1 MRVTHGDNNGCG
13 KRDRSRGHG
22 ELIQMATADR
32 CDVLIIGA
40 GLAGLAL
47 ARQLLL
53 NTDKRILLVDK
64 RTEFPPAKQKVGEA
78 TVQLSAYYYARV
90 LDLEEHLLQEHYLK
104 YNLRFYWK
112 TPGQANDC
120 YEHYSQS
127 YIRKLSNINTYQL
140 DRNKFEGEML
150 RVNLENPNFEFH
162 PGCLDLDVK
171 LSETGG
177 PHSFSF
183 RSTKGAVSGTA
194 RWVVD
199 TSGRGRFL
207 ARRLGLA
214 REGKIRHG
222 AHFFWVDGLVDIEK
236 LTNLSPQ
243 QIRTRPD
250 RAALGH
256 TPAWQAT
263 NHFCAEGLWF
273 WTIPLHGKTSLGL
286 VYDNQLIP
294 RERIDTIEKLIDW
307 VCEEFPLFARD
318 LPYRRVIHHTALKD
332 FAHDCQQTI
341 SPARWAIA
349 GEAGRFTDPLYSPG
363 GDLISL
369 YNTFITDAVQ
379 TDDDA
384 ELAEKCRLY
393 EQMMEAVYEAYVP
406 TYAISYDALGDQE
419 AFSLKYTWELAIYFA
434 YYVFPFINDLFTDR
448 RFLASFISRFSQ
460 LGRINRSLQSFISD
474 FFQWKKNSRTPPREI
489 VHFDFTE
496 IKPLADAEKTFYR
509 VGVSVEE
516 SRQVLDE
523 QLANLRELA
532 RFIAAQICASVIGD
546 ARVLTNRRFVEGL
559 DINRLEFDPEAIRES
574 YRACA
579 SAAGEYPWKLDPHVL
594 RRLIVGSTVEAIE
607 DEEELF
613 AGVGV

>member
-1 MRVTHGDNNGCG
+1 MR
-13 KRDRSRGHG
+13 RDEHY
-22 ELIQMATADR
+22 
-32 CDVLIIGA
+32 DVLIIGA

-53 NTDKRILLVDK
+53 NTDKRILLVDR

-90 LDLEEHLLQEHYLK
+90 LDLEEHLMQEHYLK

-112 TPGQANDC
+112 TPGQTNDC

-150 RVNLENPNFEFH
+150 RVNLENPKFEFG
-162 PGCLDLDVK
+162 PGCTDLEVN
-171 LSETGG
+171 LAQTREL
-177 PHSFSF
+177 HSFSF
-183 RSTKGAVSGTA
+183 KLGGQEKSGTT

-207 ARRLGLA
+207 ARQLGLA
-214 REGKIRHG
+214 TEGKIRHG
-222 AHFFWVDGLVDIEK
+222 AHFFWVEGLVDIEK

-243 QIRTRPD
+243 QVRTRPD
-250 RAALGH
+250 RSALGH

-263 NHFCAEGLWF
+263 NHFCDEGLWF

-294 RERIDTIEKLIDW
+294 RESIDTLDKLIAW
-307 VCEEFPLFARD
+307 VCEKFPLFARD
-318 LPYRRVIHHTALKD
+318 LPYRRVVHHTALKD
-332 FAHDCQQTI
+332 FAHDCVQTI

-379 TDDDA
+379 TEDDE
-384 ELAEKCRLY
+384 ELVQKCQLY
-393 EQMMEAVYEAYVP
+393 EQMMKAVYEAYVP

-419 AFSLKYTWELAIYFA
+419 AFSLKYSWELAIYFS

-448 RFLASFISRFSQ
+448 RFLSIFINRFSQ
-460 LGRINRSLQSFISD
+460 LGRINRSLQTFISD
-474 FFQWKKNSRTPPREI
+474 FFQWKKKTRIPPREI
-489 VHFDFTE
+489 IHFDFTD

-516 SRQVLDE
+516 SRRVLDE
-523 QLANLRELA
+523 QLDNLKEMA
-532 RFIAAQICASVIGD
+532 RFTAAQICASVLGEP
-546 ARVLTNRRFVEGL
+546 RVLTNRPFVESL
-559 DINRLEFDPEAIRES
+559 DITRLHFDPEAIRES
-574 YRACA
+574 YVAYQN
-579 SAAGEYPWKLDPHVL
+579 SLEEYPWTLDPQVL
-594 RRLIVGSTVEAIE
+594 RRLIDGQCTVE
-607 DEEELF
+607 DEVELL
-613 AGVGV
+613 AAVGGD

>member
-1 MRVTHGDNNGCG
+1 MPDG
-13 KRDRSRGHG
+13 KHY
-22 ELIQMATADR
+22 
-32 CDVLIIGA
+32 DVLIIGA

-53 NTDKRILLVDK
+53 NSDKRILLVDR

-90 LDLEEHLLQEHYLK
+90 LDLEEHLLQQHYLK

-112 TPGQANDC
+112 TPGKSNDC

-150 RVNLENPNFEFH
+150 RVNLENPNFEFY
-162 PGCLDLDVK
+162 PGCTDLDVN
-171 LSETGG
+171 LAEDGG
-177 PHSFSF
+177 RHSFSF
-183 RSTKGAVSGTA
+183 KSAGREVCGET

-214 REGKIRHG
+214 RDGAIRHG

-236 LTNLSPQ
+236 LTNLTPQ
-243 QIRTRPD
+243 QIRTRTD

-263 NHFCAEGLWF
+263 NHFCGEGLWF

-286 VYDNQLIP
+286 VYDNRLIP
-294 RERIDTIEKLIDW
+294 RERIDTIEKLIAW
-307 VCEEFPLFARD
+307 VCDQFPLFARD
-318 LPYRRVIHHTALKD
+318 LPYRRVLHHTALKD
-332 FAHDCQQTI
+332 FAHDCIQTI

-369 YNTFITDAVQ
+369 YNTFITDAIQ
-379 TDDDA
+379 TEDDK
-384 ELAEKCRLY
+384 ELSDKCRLY

-406 TYAISYDALGDQE
+406 TYATSYDALGDQE
-419 AFSLKYTWELAIYFA
+419 AFTLKYSWELAIYFS

-448 RFLASFISRFSQ
+448 RFLAIFINRFTQ

-474 FFQWKKNSRTPPREI
+474 FFQWKKTRRVAPFD
-489 VHFDFTE
+489 VFHFDFTD

-509 VGVSVEE
+509 VGVSVDEA
-516 SRQVLDE
+516 RQVLDE
-523 QLANLRELA
+523 QLANLKEMA
-532 RFIAAQICASVIGD
+532 RFMAAQICASVLND
-546 ARVLTNRRFVEGL
+546 VRVLTNRRFVESL
-559 DINRLEFDPEAIRES
+559 DITRLRFDTELIREL
-574 YRACA
+574 YLA
-579 SAAGEYPWKLDPHVL
+579 SQGSLEEYSWTLDPHVL
-594 RRLIVGSTVEAIE
+594 RRLIEGQSVVT
-607 DEEELF
+607 EELEQL
-613 AGVGV
+613 AGVGGD

>member
-1 MRVTHGDNNGCG
+1 MPDG
-13 KRDRSRGHG
+13 KHY
-22 ELIQMATADR
+22 
-32 CDVLIIGA
+32 DVLIIGA

-53 NTDKRILLVDK
+53 YTDKRILLVDR

-90 LDLEEHLLQEHYLK
+90 LDLEEHLEQAHYLK

-112 TPGQANDC
+112 TPGKTNDC

-150 RVNLENPNFEFH
+150 RVNLEKSNFEFA
-162 PGCLDLDVK
+162 PGCTELKASLAQ
-171 LSETGG
+171 TGG
-177 PHSFSF
+177 LHSFSF
-183 RSTKGAVSGTA
+183 KVAGSEVSGTT

-207 ARRLGLA
+207 ARQLGLA
-214 REGKIRHG
+214 TEGKIRHG

-236 LTNLSPQ
+236 LTKLSLQ

-250 RAALGH
+250 RTALGH

-263 NHFCAEGLWF
+263 NHFCGEGLWF

-286 VYDNQLIP
+286 VYDNRLIP
-294 RERIDTIEKLIDW
+294 RERIDTLEKLIQW

-318 LPYRRVIHHTALKD
+318 LPYRRVVHHTALKD
-332 FAHDCQQTI
+332 FAHDCVQTI

-369 YNTFITDAVQ
+369 YNTFITDAIQ
-379 TDDDA
+379 TEDDVD
-384 ELAEKCRLY
+384 LADKCRLY

-419 AFSLKYTWELAIYFA
+419 AFTLKYSWELAIYFS
-434 YYVFPFINDLFTDR
+434 YYVFPFINDLFTDK
-448 RFLASFISRFSQ
+448 RFLAIFINRFSQ
-460 LGRINRSLQSFISD
+460 LGRINRSLQTFISD
-474 FFQWKKNSRTPPREI
+474 FFQWKKNKRIPPREVI
-489 VHFDFTE
+489 HFDFTD

-516 SRQVLDE
+516 ARQILDE
-523 QLANLRELA
+523 QLSNLKEMA
-532 RFIAAQICASVIGD
+532 RFMAAQICASVLGD
-546 ARVLTNRRFVEGL
+546 VRVLTNRRFVEGL
-559 DINRLEFDPEAIRES
+559 DITRLHFDPEAIRES
-574 YRACA
+574 YLAVA
-579 SAAGEYPWKLDPHVL
+579 NSAEEYAWTLDSHVL
-594 RRLIVGSTVEAIE
+594 QRLIEGQCEVV
-607 DEEELF
+607 DEVEELVEV
-613 AGVGV
+613 AGD

>member
-1 MRVTHGDNNGCG
+1 MPDG
-13 KRDRSRGHG
+13 KHY
-22 ELIQMATADR
+22 
-32 CDVLIIGA
+32 DVLIIGA

-53 NTDKRILLVDK
+53 YTDKRILLVDR

-90 LDLEEHLLQEHYLK
+90 LDLEEHLEQAHYLK

-112 TPGQANDC
+112 TPGKTNDC

-150 RVNLENPNFEFH
+150 RVNLEKSNFEFG
-162 PGCLDLDVK
+162 PGCTELKVSLAQ
-171 LSETGG
+171 TGG
-177 PHSFSF
+177 LHSFSF
-183 RSTKGAVSGTA
+183 KVAGSEVSGTT

-207 ARRLGLA
+207 ARQLGLA
-214 REGKIRHG
+214 TDGKIRHG

-236 LTNLSPQ
+236 LTNLSLQ

-250 RAALGH
+250 RTALGH

-263 NHFCAEGLWF
+263 NHFCGEGLWF

-286 VYDNQLIP
+286 VYDNRLIP
-294 RERIDTIEKLIDW
+294 RERIDTLEKLIQW

-318 LPYRRVIHHTALKD
+318 LPYRRVTYHTALKD
-332 FAHDCQQTI
+332 FAHDCVQTI

-369 YNTFITDAVQ
+369 YNTFITDAIQ
-379 TDDDA
+379 TEDDVD
-384 ELAEKCRLY
+384 LADKCRLY

-419 AFSLKYTWELAIYFA
+419 AFTLKYSWELAIYFS
-434 YYVFPFINDLFTDR
+434 YYVFPFINDLFTDK
-448 RFLASFISRFSQ
+448 RFLAIFINRFSQ
-460 LGRINRSLQSFISD
+460 LGRINRSLQTFISD
-474 FFQWKKNSRTPPREI
+474 FFQWKKNKRIPPREVI
-489 VHFDFTE
+489 HFDFTD

-509 VGVSVEE
+509 IGVSVEE
-516 SRQVLDE
+516 ARQILDE
-523 QLANLRELA
+523 QLSHLKEMA
-532 RFIAAQICASVIGD
+532 RFMAAQICASVLGD
-546 ARVLTNRRFVEGL
+546 VRVLTNRRFVEGL
-559 DINRLEFDPEAIRES
+559 DITRLHFDPEAIRES
-574 YRACA
+574 YLAVA
-579 SAAGEYPWKLDPHVL
+579 NSVEEYAWTLDSHVL
-594 RRLIVGSTVEAIE
+594 QRLIEGQCEVVEE
-607 DEEELF
+607 VEELVEV
-613 AGVGV
+613 AGD

>member
-1 MRVTHGDNNGCG
+1 VPT
-13 KRDRSRGHG
+13 
-22 ELIQMATADR
+22 EDR

-53 NTDKRILLVDK
+53 YTDKRIMLVDR
-64 RTEFPPAKQKVGEA
+64 RTEFPPPKQKVGEA
-78 TVQLSAYYYARV
+78 TVQLSAYYYAKV
-90 LDLEEHLLQEHYLK
+90 LDLEEHLMQEHFLK

-150 RVNLENPNFEFH
+150 RVNLANPNFEFY
-162 PGCLDLDVK
+162 PGCTDLDVSLAEK
-171 LSETGG
+171 GL
-177 PHSFSF
+177 HSFSF
-183 RSTKGAVSGTA
+183 KTTEREMTGTTH
-194 RWVVD
+194 WVVD

-236 LTNLSPQ
+236 LTNLSLQ
-243 QIRTRPD
+243 EIRTRPD
-250 RAALGH
+250 RAELGH

-286 VYDNQLIP
+286 VYDNRLIP

-318 LPYRRVIHHTALKD
+318 LPYRRVLHHTALKD
-332 FAHDCQQTI
+332 FAHDCEQTI

-369 YNTFITDAVQ
+369 YNTFITDAVK
-379 TDDDA
+379 TDDDRD
-384 ELAEKCRLY
+384 LAQKCRMY

-419 AFSLKYTWELAIYFA
+419 AFSLKYSWELAIYFA
-434 YYVFPFINDLFTDR
+434 FYVFPFINDLFTDR
-448 RFLASFISRFSQ
+448 RFLAAFINRFSQ

-474 FFQWKKNSRTPPREI
+474 FFQWKKNKRTPPAEVI
-489 VHFDFTE
+489 HFDFTD

-516 SRQVLDE
+516 SRQVLDD
-523 QLANLRELA
+523 QLNNLREMA
-532 RFIAAQICASVIGD
+532 RFMAAQICASVLGD
-546 ARVLTNRRFVEGL
+546 VRVLTNRQFVEDL
-559 DINRLEFDPEAIRES
+559 DINRLHFDPEEIRDSYLRCES
-574 YRACA
+574 STEQY
-579 SAAGEYPWKLDPHVL
+579 EWTFDPHVL
-594 RRLIVGSTVEAIE
+594 RRLIEGQTVSNVQEETEALVEVGA
-607 DEEELF
+607 
-613 AGVGV
+613 

>member
-1 MRVTHGDNNGCG
+1 MPT
-13 KRDRSRGHG
+13 
-22 ELIQMATADR
+22 EEQY
-32 CDVLIIGA
+32 DVLIIGA

-53 NTDKRILLVDK
+53 YTDKRILLVDR

-90 LDLEEHLLQEHYLK
+90 LDLEEHLMQGHYLK

-112 TPGQANDC
+112 TPGRTNDC
-120 YEHYSQS
+120 YEDYSQS

-150 RVNLENPNFEFH
+150 RVNLENPNFEFF
-162 PGCLDLDVK
+162 PGCTDLDVA
-171 LSETGG
+171 LAETAG

-183 RSTKGAVSGTA
+183 KTAGREVRGSA

-214 REGKIRHG
+214 REGAIRHG
-222 AHFFWVDGLVDIEK
+222 AHFFWVEGLVDIEK
-236 LTNLSPQ
+236 LTSLSPQ

-250 RAALGH
+250 RCALGH

-263 NHFCAEGLWF
+263 NHFCDEGLWF

-286 VYDNQLIP
+286 VYDNRLIP
-294 RERIDTIEKLIDW
+294 RESVDTLEKLIDW
-307 VCEEFPLFARD
+307 VCEKFPLFARD
-318 LPYRRVIHHTALKD
+318 LPYRRVVHHTALKD
-332 FAHDCQQTI
+332 FAHDCVQTI

-379 TDDDA
+379 TEDDE
-384 ELAEKCRLY
+384 ELADKCRLY
-393 EQMMEAVYEAYVP
+393 EQLMKAVYEAYVP

-419 AFSLKYTWELAIYFA
+419 AFSLKYSWELAIYFS

-448 RFLASFISRFSQ
+448 RFLAIFINRFSQ

-474 FFQWKKNSRTPPREI
+474 FFQWKKKRRTPPREI
-489 VHFDFTE
+489 IHFDFTE
-496 IKPLADAEKTFYR
+496 IEPLADAEKTFYR
-509 VGVSVEE
+509 VGVTVEE
-516 SRQVLDE
+516 ARQILDE
-523 QLANLRELA
+523 QLANLREMA
-532 RFIAAQICASVIGD
+532 RFMAAQICASVLGD
-546 ARVLTNRRFVEGL
+546 VRVLTNRPFVESL
-559 DINRLEFDPEAIRES
+559 DITRLHFDPEAIRES
-574 YRACA
+574 YLKFE
-579 SAAGEYPWKLDPHVL
+579 SSPDEYPWTLDPHVL
-594 RRLIVGSTVEAIE
+594 KRLIEDQSIVE
-607 DEEELF
+607 EEVELF
-613 AGVGV
+613 AEVGGD

>member
-1 MRVTHGDNNGCG
+1 MSNGE
-13 KRDRSRGHG
+13 RY
-22 ELIQMATADR
+22 
-32 CDVLIIGA
+32 DVLIIGA

-53 NTDKRILLVDK
+53 NTGKRILLVDR
-64 RTEFPPAKQKVGEA
+64 RTEFPPVKQKVGEA

-90 LDLEEHLLQEHYLK
+90 LGLEEHLLQQHYLK

-150 RVNLENPNFEFH
+150 RVNLEDPRFEFC
-162 PGCLDLDVK
+162 PGVSDLDVT
-171 LSETGG
+171 LAETGG
-177 PHSFSF
+177 EHRFSF
-183 RSTKGAVSGTA
+183 KEAGKCRSGTA

-199 TSGRGRFL
+199 TSGRGRYL

-214 REGKIRHG
+214 REGAIRHG
-222 AHFFWVDGLVDIEK
+222 AHFFWVEGLVDIEQ

-250 RAALGH
+250 RTALGH

-263 NHFCAEGLWF
+263 NHFCGEGLWF

-286 VYDNQLIP
+286 VYDNRLIP
-294 RERIDTIEKLIDW
+294 RERIDTLEKLIQW

-318 LPYRRVIHHTALKD
+318 LPYRRVVHHTALKD
-332 FAHDCQQTI
+332 FAHDCVQTI

-369 YNTFITDAVQ
+369 YNTFITDAIQ
-379 TDDDA
+379 IDDDR

-419 AFSLKYTWELAIYFA
+419 AFTLKYSWELAIYFS

-448 RFLASFISRFSQ
+448 RFLTIFINRFSQ
-460 LGRINRSLQSFISD
+460 LGRINRSLQTFISD
-474 FFQWKKNSRTPPREI
+474 FFQWKKTRHAPPAD
-489 VHFDFTE
+489 VFHFDFTD

-509 VGVSVEE
+509 VGVSIEE
-516 SRQVLDE
+516 ARRVLDE
-523 QLANLRELA
+523 QLGNLREMA
-532 RFIAAQICASVIGD
+532 RFIAAQICASVLGD
-546 ARVLTNRRFVEGL
+546 VRVLTNRRFVESL
-559 DINRLEFDPEAIRES
+559 DINRLRFDPEEMRETWL
-574 YRACA
+574 AC
-579 SAAGEYPWKLDPHVL
+579 SSSTDTYPWTLDPHVL
-594 RRLIVGSTVEAIE
+594 QRLIKEESAVEE
-607 DEEELF
+607 DLELL
-613 AGVGV
+613 AGAGAD

>member
-1 MRVTHGDNNGCG
+1 MPDG
-13 KRDRSRGHG
+13 KHY
-22 ELIQMATADR
+22 
-32 CDVLIIGA
+32 DVLIIGA

-53 NTDKRILLVDK
+53 YTDKRILLVDR

-90 LDLEEHLLQEHYLK
+90 LDLEEHLEQAHYLK

-112 TPGQANDC
+112 TPGKTNDC

-150 RVNLENPNFEFH
+150 RVNLEKSNFEFG
-162 PGCLDLDVK
+162 PGCTELKVSLAQ
-171 LSETGG
+171 TGG
-177 PHSFSF
+177 LHSFSF
-183 RSTKGAVSGTA
+183 KVAGSEVSGTT

-207 ARRLGLA
+207 ARQLGLA
-214 REGKIRHG
+214 TDGKIRHG

-236 LTNLSPQ
+236 LTNLSLQ

-250 RAALGH
+250 RTALGH

-263 NHFCAEGLWF
+263 NHFCGEGLWF

-286 VYDNQLIP
+286 VYDNRLIP
-294 RERIDTIEKLIDW
+294 RERIDTLEKLIQW

-318 LPYRRVIHHTALKD
+318 LPYRRVTYHTALKD
-332 FAHDCQQTI
+332 FAHDCVQTI

-369 YNTFITDAVQ
+369 YNTFITDAIQ
-379 TDDDA
+379 TEDDVD
-384 ELAEKCRLY
+384 LADKCRLY

-419 AFSLKYTWELAIYFA
+419 AFTLKYSWELAIYFS
-434 YYVFPFINDLFTDR
+434 YYVFPFINDLFTDK
-448 RFLASFISRFSQ
+448 RFLAIFINRFSQ
-460 LGRINRSLQSFISD
+460 LGRINRSLQTFISD
-474 FFQWKKNSRTPPREI
+474 FFQWKKNKRIPPREVI
-489 VHFDFTE
+489 HFDFTD

-509 VGVSVEE
+509 IGVSVEE
-516 SRQVLDE
+516 ARQILDE
-523 QLANLRELA
+523 QLSNLKEMA
-532 RFIAAQICASVIGD
+532 RFMAAQICASVLGD
-546 ARVLTNRRFVEGL
+546 VRVLTNRRFVEGL
-559 DINRLEFDPEAIRES
+559 DITRLHFDPEAIRES
-574 YRACA
+574 YLAVA
-579 SAAGEYPWKLDPHVL
+579 NSVEEYAWTLDSHVL
-594 RRLIVGSTVEAIE
+594 QRLIEGQCEVVEE
-607 DEEELF
+607 VEELVEV
-613 AGVGV
+613 AGD

>member
-1 MRVTHGDNNGCG
+1 MPATH
-13 KRDRSRGHG
+13 RY
-22 ELIQMATADR
+22 
-32 CDVLIIGA
+32 DVLIIGA

-53 NTDKRILLVDK
+53 STNKRILLVDK
-64 RTEFPPAKQKVGEA
+64 RTEFPPPKQKVGEA

-90 LDLEEHLLQEHYLK
+90 LDLEEHLMQEHYLK

-150 RVNLENPNFEFH
+150 RVNLENPNFKFQ
-162 PGCLDLDVK
+162 PGCPDLEVK
-171 LSETGG
+171 LSETGDA
-177 PHSFSF
+177 HSFSF
-183 RSTKGAVSGTA
+183 KTEGREVAGTA
-194 RWVVD
+194 RWVID

-222 AHFFWVDGLVDIEK
+222 AHFFWVDGLLDIEK

-250 RAALGH
+250 RSALGH

-286 VYDNQLIP
+286 VYDNRLIP

-307 VCEEFPLFARD
+307 ICEEFPLFARD
-318 LPYRRVIHHTALKD
+318 LPYRRVLHHTALKD
-332 FAHDCQQTI
+332 FAHDCVQTI

-379 TDDDA
+379 TENDA
-384 ELAEKCRLY
+384 ELAEKCQLY

-419 AFSLKYTWELAIYFA
+419 AFSLKYSWELAIYFA

-448 RFLASFISRFSQ
+448 RFLVAFISRFSQ

-474 FFQWKKNSRTPPREI
+474 FFQWKKERRTSPFEI
-489 VHFDFTE
+489 VHFDFTDL
-496 IKPLADAEKTFYR
+496 KPLAEAEKTFYR

-516 SRQVLDE
+516 ARQVLND
-523 QLANLRELA
+523 QLANLKEMA
-532 RFIAAQICASVIGD
+532 RFIAAQICASVLGD
-546 ARVLTNRRFVEGL
+546 VRVLTNRRFVENL
-559 DINRLEFDPEAIRES
+559 DINRLHFDPEDLLRTYLRSQDSIE
-574 YRACA
+574 
-579 SAAGEYPWKLDPHVL
+579 EYPWTLDPHVL
-594 RRLIVGSTVEAIE
+594 RRLIEAQNAGPVENEVEQFLEVG
-607 DEEELF
+607 
-613 AGVGV
+613 G

>member
-1 MRVTHGDNNGCG
+1 MTNDENY
-13 KRDRSRGHG
+13 
-22 ELIQMATADR
+22 
-32 CDVLIIGA
+32 DVLIIGA

-53 NTDKRILLVDK
+53 NTDKKILLVDR
-64 RTEFPPAKQKVGEA
+64 RTEFPPPKQKVGEA

-90 LDLEEHLLQEHYLK
+90 LDLEEHLMQSHYLK

-112 TPGQANDC
+112 TPGLPNDC

-140 DRNKFEGEML
+140 DRNAFEGEML
-150 RVNLENPNFEFH
+150 RVNLSNPNFTFR
-162 PGCLDLDVK
+162 PGATGLDVK

-177 PHSFSF
+177 AHAFSF
-183 RSTKGAVSGTA
+183 KAAGESASGAA

-199 TSGRGRFL
+199 TSGRGRYL
-207 ARRLGLA
+207 AKRLGLA

-222 AHFFWVDGLVDIEK
+222 SHFFWVEGLLDIEK
-236 LTNLSPQ
+236 LTGLTPQ

-286 VYDNQLIP
+286 VYDTSVVP
-294 RERIDTIEKLIDW
+294 RERVDTIEKLIAW

-318 LPYRRVIHHTALKD
+318 LPYRRVLHHTALKD

-369 YNTFITDAVQ
+369 YNTFIADAVQ
-379 TDDDA
+379 CEDDA

-419 AFSLKYTWELAIYFA
+419 AFTLKYTWELAVYFA

-448 RFLASFISRFSQ
+448 RFLRSFIVSFSQ
-460 LGRINRSLQSFISD
+460 LGRVNKSLQSFISD
-474 FFQWKKNSRTPPREI
+474 FFQWKKSRRTPPREVI
-489 VHFDFTE
+489 HTEFTD
-496 IKPLADAEKTFYR
+496 IKPLADAEKTFYK
-509 VGVSVEE
+509 VGLSAEE
-516 SRQVLDE
+516 ARGVLDE
-523 QLANLRELA
+523 QLSNLREMA
-532 RFIAAQICASVIGD
+532 RFTAAQICASVLGD
-546 ARVLTNRRFVEGL
+546 ARALTNRPFVESL
-559 DINRLEFDPEAIRES
+559 DITRLRFDPEAIRAG
-574 YRACA
+574 YAACA
-579 SAAGEYPWKLDPHVL
+579 GSEEQYPWTLDPHVL
-594 RRLIVGSTVEAIE
+594 RRLIEGQTDRAAAV
-607 DEEELF
+607 DETELL
-613 AGVGV
+613 AGVGGD

>member
-1 MRVTHGDNNGCG
+1 MPTEENY
-13 KRDRSRGHG
+13 
-22 ELIQMATADR
+22 
-32 CDVLIIGA
+32 DVLIIGA

-53 NTDKRILLVDK
+53 YTDKRLLLVDR
-64 RTEFPPAKQKVGEA
+64 RTEFPPVKQKVGEA

-90 LDLEEHLLQEHYLK
+90 LQLEEHLMQEHYLK

-112 TPGQANDC
+112 TPGHTNDC

-150 RVNLENPNFEFH
+150 RVNLENPKFEFG
-162 PGCLDLDVK
+162 PGCADLDVVLAK
-171 LSETGG
+171 RGG
-177 PHSFSF
+177 LHSFSF
-183 RSTKGAVSGTA
+183 KTA
-194 RWVVD
+194 GRTVRGNTSWVVD

-214 REGKIRHG
+214 REGTIRHG
-222 AHFFWVDGLVDIEK
+222 AHFFWVDGLLDIEQ
-236 LTNLSPQ
+236 LTHLSPQ

-250 RAALGH
+250 RTALGH

-263 NHFCAEGLWF
+263 NHFCDEGLWF

-286 VYDNQLIP
+286 VYDNRLIP
-294 RERIDTIEKLIDW
+294 REEIDTLPKLIEW
-307 VCEEFPLFARD
+307 VCEKFPLFARD
-318 LPYRRVIHHTALKD
+318 LPYRRVVHHTALKD
-332 FAHDCQQTI
+332 FAHDCIQTI

-379 TDDDA
+379 TEEDA
-384 ELAEKCRLY
+384 ELADKCRLY
-393 EQMMEAVYEAYVP
+393 EQLMQAVYEAYVP

-419 AFSLKYTWELAIYFA
+419 AFSLKYSWELAIYFS

-448 RFLASFISRFSQ
+448 RFLTIFINRFSQ
-460 LGRINRSLQSFISD
+460 LGRINRSLQCFISD
-474 FFQWKKNSRTPPREI
+474 FFQWKKKRRIPLHEVI
-489 VHFDFTE
+489 HFDFTD

-516 SRQVLDE
+516 ARRVLDD
-523 QLANLRELA
+523 QLASLKEMA
-532 RFIAAQICASVIGD
+532 RFIAAQICASVLGD
-546 ARVLTNRRFVEGL
+546 VRVLKNRRFVESL
-559 DINRLEFDPEAIRES
+559 DITRLHFDPEAIRASYVNFES
-574 YRACA
+574 L
-579 SAAGEYPWKLDPHVL
+579 SEEYQWTLDPDVL
-594 RRLIVGSTVEAIE
+594 QHLIEGQAIVEDDA
-607 DEEELF
+607 ELL
-613 AGVGV
+613 AGVGGD

>member
-1 MRVTHGDNNGCG
+1 MLTV
-13 KRDRSRGHG
+13 KRY
-22 ELIQMATADR
+22 
-32 CDVLIIGA
+32 DVVIVGA
-40 GLAGLAL
+40 GLAGLSL

-78 TVQLSAYYYARV
+78 TVQLSAYYYAKV
-90 LDLEEHLLQEHYLK
+90 LELEEHLLQEHYLK
-104 YNLRFYWK
+104 YNLRFCWK
-112 TPGQANDC
+112 TPGQSNDC

-127 YIRKLSNINTYQL
+127 YIRKFSNINTYQL

-150 RVNLENPNFEFH
+150 RVNLENPNFEFQ
-162 PGCLDLDVK
+162 PGCTDLDVA

-183 RSTKGAVSGTA
+183 KAAGFQVSGSA

-214 REGKIRHG
+214 SEGKIRHG

-256 TPAWQAT
+256 TPAWQST

-286 VYDNQLIP
+286 VYDNRLIP
-294 RERIDTIEKLIDW
+294 RERIDTIEKLIGW

-318 LPYRRVIHHTALKD
+318 LPYRRVIHHTAIKD
-332 FAHDCQQTI
+332 FAYDCRQTI
-341 SPARWAIA
+341 SPVRWAIA

-363 GDLISL
+363 GDLIAL
-369 YNTFITDAVQ
+369 YNTFISDAVQ
-379 TDDDA
+379 TEDDA
-384 ELAEKCRLY
+384 ELAEKCRCY

-419 AFSLKYTWELAIYFA
+419 AFTLKYSWELAIYFG

-448 RFLASFISRFSQ
+448 RFLAAFISRFSQ
-460 LGRINRSLQSFISD
+460 LGPINRSLQSFISD
-474 FFQWKKNSRTPPREI
+474 FFQWKKHRRTPPREI
-489 VHFDFTE
+489 VHVDFTD

-509 VGVSVEE
+509 IGVSVEE
-516 SRQVLDE
+516 SRRVLDE
-523 QLANLRELA
+523 QLANLKEMA
-532 RFIAAQICASVIGD
+532 RFLAAQICASVLGD
-546 ARVLTNRRFVEGL
+546 VRALTNRHFVEGL
-559 DINRLEFDPEAIRES
+559 DINRLHFDPEEIRES
-574 YRACA
+574 FGACES
-579 SAAGEYPWKLDPHVL
+579 SAEAYPWTLDPHVL
-594 RRLIVGSTVEAIE
+594 RRLVEGQSKCASE
-607 DEEELF
+607 DEEETLS
-613 AGVGV
+613 AVGDY